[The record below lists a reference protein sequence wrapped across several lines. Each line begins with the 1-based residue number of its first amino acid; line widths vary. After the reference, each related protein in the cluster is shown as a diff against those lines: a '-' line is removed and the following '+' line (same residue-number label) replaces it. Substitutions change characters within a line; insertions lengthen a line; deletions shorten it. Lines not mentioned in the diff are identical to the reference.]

1 MCERRKHL
9 EEVKLYL
16 FDVERR
22 ELEKRTFEG
31 NKNVKQRDRLEE
43 DKI

>member
-9 EEVKLYL
+9 EEVKLYF

-31 NKNVKQRDRLEE
+31 NKNVKRRDRLEE